1 MEPVAV
7 VILLALIEYVVFGM
21 LVGRARGK
29 YGVHAPAVAGHEVFE
44 RYFRVHQNTLE
55 MLVVFVP
62 AMWLFGTYVDPT
74 WAALLGLVYVVGR
87 ILYLRGYV
95 ADPAKR
101 EIGFG
106 LSVLPVIVLLL
117 GALWGAGDSCFES
130 ARSQWRRRP

>member
-7 VILLALIEYVVFGM
+7 VILLALIEYVAFGM

-117 GALWGAGDSCFES
+117 GALWGA
-130 ARSQWRRRP
+130 ARQLL